1 MKHNIYLLRDKV
13 ALTFDECFKA
23 NNDAD
28 AVRTV
33 TRAYGSTPRYKD
45 FELWRFD
52 YAFDVE
58 TGVAVPVERAVV
70 ALPDLPENAPKMP
83 MSDEPVRV
91 ARS

>member
-33 TRAYGSTPRYKD
+33 TRPY
-45 FELWRFD
+45 
-52 YAFDVE
+52 
-58 TGVAVPVERAVV
+58 
-70 ALPDLPENAPKMP
+70 NA
-83 MSDEPVRV
+83 E
-91 ARS
+91 